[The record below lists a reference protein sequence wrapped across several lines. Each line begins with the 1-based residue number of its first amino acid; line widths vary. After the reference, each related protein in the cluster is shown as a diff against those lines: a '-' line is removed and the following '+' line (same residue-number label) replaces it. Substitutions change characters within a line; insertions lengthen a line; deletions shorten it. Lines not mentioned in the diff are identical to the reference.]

1 MNTRVTG
8 NLAMSFS
15 KVCSGLNQNALRYLQ
30 PTWMDA
36 VSGVFLRLVFAG
48 ASFWLIGLFA
58 GKGASVDRPG
68 DSWRKSTS
76 SRITSPRITWK
87 DRLCLLGMGMFLVYG
102 YMLGLLLALTYS
114 TPVSSS
120 LIICTEPVWVLLMAA
135 WFFHRPITRG
145 KVLGIALGMA
155 GCLVCILT
163 QKSDD
168 IATNPLL
175 GNLCG
180 LGGAILYS
188 VYLVASKGL
197 FRKMDDIT
205 FNKWLFTGGALA
217 ATAGV
222 AIHGLHAP
230 VLQQGLLS
238 TPMLALLF
246 VLVFPSTVSYLLVA
260 VGIRDLTSTVVAIY
274 GYVILVVSMAASY
287 ALGQDRFSW
296 EQAVAVVL
304 IVVSV
309 YLVEIADS
317 DPVGKDAAKASGPRP
332 GAR

>member
-1 MNTRVTG
+1 MGPKVKG

-30 PTWMDA
+30 PAWMDA

-48 ASFWLIGLFA
+48 ASFWLIGLFTNKR
-58 GKGASVDRPG
+58 GGPSRPG
-68 DSWRKSTS
+68 IRRPGIS
-76 SRITSPRITWK
+76 WK
-87 DRLCLLGMGMFLVYG
+87 DRLCLLCMGMFLVYG

-120 LIICTEPVWVLLMAA
+120 LIICTEPVWVLLMAT
-135 WFFHRPITRG
+135 WFFHQPVTRG
-145 KVLGIALGMA
+145 KVLGIGLGMA

-180 LGGAILYS
+180 LGGAIFYS
-188 VYLVASKGL
+188 VYLVASRGL
-197 FRKMDDIT
+197 LRKMDNIT
-205 FNKWLFTGGALA
+205 FNKWLFTGGAIA
-217 ATAGV
+217 ATAGI

-230 VLQQGLLS
+230 VLQQGLFS
-238 TPMLALLF
+238 APMLALLF

-260 VGIRDLTSTVVAIY
+260 VGIRDLPSTVVAIY
-274 GYVILVVSMAASY
+274 GYVILIVSMAASY

-296 EQAVAVVL
+296 EQGLAVAL
-304 IVVSV
+304 IVLSV

-317 DPVGKDAAKASGPRP
+317 GPARKDPAKAAAAVRP
-332 GAR
+332 EGRKP

>member
-1 MNTRVTG
+1 MNTTLMG

-48 ASFWLIGLFA
+48 ASFWLIGLVTGKAA
-58 GKGASVDRPG
+58 GLSRPG
-68 DSWRKSTS
+68 IS
-76 SRITSPRITWK
+76 WK
-87 DRLCLLGMGMFLVYG
+87 DRLVLLGMGMFLVYG

-135 WFFHRPITRG
+135 WFFHRPVTRG

-155 GCLVCILT
+155 GCFVCILT

-180 LGGAILYS
+180 LGGAIFYS
-188 VYLVASKGL
+188 ICLVASKGL
-197 FRKMDDIT
+197 LRKIDNIT
-205 FNKWLFTGGALA
+205 FNKWLFTGGVIA
-217 ATAGV
+217 AAAGV

-238 TPMLALLF
+238 APMLVLLF

-260 VGIRDLTSTVVAIY
+260 VGIRDLPSTVVAIY
-274 GYVILVVSMAASY
+274 GYVILIVSMASSY

-296 EQAVAVVL
+296 EQAVAVAL
-304 IVVSV
+304 IVASV
-309 YLVEIADS
+309 YLVEIAD
-317 DPVGKDAAKASGPRP
+317 GGRKEGAAAGPSGPERV
-332 GAR
+332 RR

>member
-1 MNTRVTG
+1 MNTRLTG

-15 KVCSGLNQNALRYLQ
+15 KLCSGLNQNALRYLQ

-36 VSGVFLRLVFAG
+36 VSGVFLRLIFAG
-48 ASFWLIGLFA
+48 ASFWLIGLFTKKA
-58 GKGASVDRPG
+58 ARGSQDNI
-68 DSWRKSTS
+68 SWPNISWPKIS
-76 SRITSPRITWK
+76 WK

-180 LGGAILYS
+180 LGGAIFYS
-188 VYLVASKGL
+188 IYLVASKGL
-197 FRKMDDIT
+197 LRKMDNIT
-205 FNKWLFTGGALA
+205 FNKWLFTGGAIA

-222 AIHGLHAP
+222 AIHGIHAP
-230 VLQQGLLS
+230 VLQQGLWS
-238 TPMLALLF
+238 APMLVLLF

-260 VGIRDLTSTVVAIY
+260 VGIRDLPSTVVAIY
-274 GYVILVVSMAASY
+274 GYVILIVSMAASY

-296 EQAVAVVL
+296 EQGVAVVL
-304 IVVSV
+304 IVLSV

-317 DPVGKDAAKASGPRP
+317 GHEGGDAATSPGPHKETR
-332 GAR
+332 